1 VIRGCVDRKPS
12 RSAHRGAGCHRTG
25 GSSSAPLIRRLT
37 EITVHITWTDPHNIA
52 VQTGG
57 RHLHNSGEGLLGE
70 DTGFVIYAA
79 CIQQWDDGTLMSDEE
94 KAATLDQVVHEAAT
108 RGWRFEIVW

>member
-1 VIRGCVDRKPS
+1 VHTGTRAAAAPEDHLQRHP
-12 RSAHRGAGCHRTG
+12 AH
-25 GSSSAPLIRRLT
+25 PRLT

-57 RHLHNSGEGLLGE
+57 RHLHISGEGLLGV

-79 CIQQWDDGTLMSDEE
+79 YVRQWDDGTPISDEE
-94 KAATLDQVVHEAAT
+94 RAATLDQVVQEAAT